1 MSRRQLME
9 VEAKLKSTLAELQ
22 ERSLQHEKL
31 KESHKC
37 LQYGPAPKSLVLGK
51 LGPSGWG
58 VCVCV
63 EVWLWSLLNHPPKWG
78 GRGCR
83 AAQNLPAP
91 GAVGFAPSDRGGERC
106 SVHSIPPPLQGQA
119 SRPPQGAGENQ
130 GRAPGLAAEEGKG
143 LLVPGG
149 HRRQQAEAAGA
160 CRLPASLPGKGGRS
174 GVQGGKGGE
183 ENERAAGAAPRHRAL
198 SPRRTMT
205 PR

>member
-1 MSRRQLME
+1 MSPRLPAVCMLTAVSPPLQFLDQENRMSRRQLME

-63 EVWLWSLLNHPPKWG
+63 EVWLWSLLNHPPNWG

-91 GAVGFAPSDRGGERC
+91 GAVGFAPSDRGGSLENAPL
-106 SVHSIPPPLQGQA
+106 PP
-119 SRPPQGAGENQ
+119 
-130 GRAPGLAAEEGKG
+130 
-143 LLVPGG
+143 
-149 HRRQQAEAAGA
+149 
-160 CRLPASLPGKGGRS
+160 
-174 GVQGGKGGE
+174 
-183 ENERAAGAAPRHRAL
+183 
-198 SPRRTMT
+198 
-205 PR
+205 